1 MVLQATGPFLSPPG
15 EQVPAPTRCEQTSA
29 LPAAPGH
36 GPAYLL
42 VHFMGDEGGSFLQF
56 RHADGPDPERHL
68 GGKARP
74 PRLDGEGCG
83 GPQREGRED
92 SRIHPGQ
99 DP

>member
-1 MVLQATGPFLSPPG
+1 MVLQATGALP
-15 EQVPAPTRCEQTSA
+15 VPTRCEQTSA